1 MKQIIVNQKKIY
13 EWDDFPEIDAVPAD
27 QDGNYHLLHN
37 HKRFVIKLIESDM
50 NGRPA
55 KVQVNGR
62 PFNIKIKNDLDLL
75 IESMGLNSKSKTKVE
90 NIQAPMP
97 GLIVN
102 ILCETGQSVAKGD
115 SLLVMEAM
123 KMENIIKSPGNGIIH
138 KIFISKGQSVN
149 KNQTLLEFI

>member
-1 MKQIIVNQKKIY
+1 MKQVIVNQNKIF
-13 EWDDFPEIDAVPAD
+13 EWDDFPWVDAVEHE
-27 QDGNYHLLHN
+27 DGNYLLLHN
-37 HKRFVIKLIESDM
+37 QKKFVVKLLETDS
-50 NGRPA
+50 NGRPT

-62 PFNIKIKNDLDLL
+62 SFQIKVKNDLDLL
-75 IESMGLNSKSKTKVE
+75 IDTMGLNSKSKAKME
-90 NIQAPMP
+90 IIQAPMP

-138 KIFISKGQSVN
+138 KIYIAKGQTVN

>member
-1 MKQIIVNQKKIY
+1 MKQVIVNQKKIF
-13 EWDDFPEIDAVPAD
+13 EWDEFPWIDAIRD
-27 QDGNYHLLHN
+27 SEGNYHFFHN
-37 HKRFVIKLIESDM
+37 HKKFIIKLLESDT
-50 NGRPA
+50 NGRPT

-62 PFNIKIKNDLDLL
+62 SFQIKIKNDLDLL
-75 IESMGLNSKSKTKVE
+75 IDTMGLNSKSKAKVE
-90 NIQAPMP
+90 VIQAPMP

-102 ILCETGQSVAKGD
+102 ILCETGQSVTKGD

-138 KIFISKGQSVN
+138 KIFVSKGQSVN